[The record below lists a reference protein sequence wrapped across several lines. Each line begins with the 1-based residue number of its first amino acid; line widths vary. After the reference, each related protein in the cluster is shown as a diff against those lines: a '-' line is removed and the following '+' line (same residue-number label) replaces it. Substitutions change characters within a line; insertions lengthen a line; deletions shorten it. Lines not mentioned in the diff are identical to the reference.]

1 MTLFRPHKIIKIL
14 SMLFCAGTSLAAP
27 PCPEPRSLQAENLH
41 GQWTAQV
48 TGQPRIWFLQ
58 LGPHPEHEGSLRGEI
73 NTGSQRLPVVADLDD
88 GDFTLEESQ
97 DGQRI
102 SATWL
107 GTINAGSCGQRLSG
121 QRQPAQGEAT
131 PFVMYRNQAR

>member
-1 MTLFRPHKIIKIL
+1 MTLFQTLKFSAIL
-14 SMLFCAGTSLAAP
+14 GALFCAGTSLAAP
-27 PCPEPRSLQAENLH
+27 PCPEPRALQAEQLH

-58 LGPHPEHEGSLRGEI
+58 LGPHPEHTGSLRGEI

-97 DGQRI
+97 DGQHI

-107 GTINAGSCGQRLSG
+107 GTVHAGSCGQSLSG
-121 QRQPAQGEAT
+121 QRQTAQGQTT
-131 PFVMYRNQAR
+131 PFVMRRNQPR